1 MSWRTTIFRVGVVQ
15 VSIGVVLAVSLLVL
29 ALTLRAAPTAPDVA
43 PVTPATPNA
52 APVTA
57 AAAHPAPTAA
67 TAGTGAPKPAVVT
80 PPSPNV
86 TISISV
92 NPPRMAS
99 VFWGKHLLGV
109 IKPRAA
115 LVVQRPR
122 DSGPLDLIVRADG
135 CLPVHTRAY
144 TFNDNRLAVRLT
156 TLEQKT
162 TLLGYREELPPPDAG
177 VPLVTDTP
185 LESLP

>member
-1 MSWRTTIFRVGVVQ
+1 VA
-15 VSIGVVLAVSLLVL
+15 IGVVLVVSLL
-29 ALTLRAAPTAPDVA
+29 ALTLRAAPKAP
-43 PVTPATPNA
+43 PVTVAAPNA
-52 APVTA
+52 PPVTAAPNAPPVTA
-57 AAAHPAPTAA
+57 AAPTPAPIAPV
-67 TAGTGAPKPAVVT
+67 AGTGAAKPAVVT

-86 TISISV
+86 TITISV
-92 NPPRMAS
+92 APPRMAS
-99 VFWGKHLLGV
+99 VFWGKQRLGV
-109 IKPRAA
+109 IMPRAA

-156 TLEQKT
+156 TLDQKV

-177 VPLVTDTP
+177 IPLVTDTP